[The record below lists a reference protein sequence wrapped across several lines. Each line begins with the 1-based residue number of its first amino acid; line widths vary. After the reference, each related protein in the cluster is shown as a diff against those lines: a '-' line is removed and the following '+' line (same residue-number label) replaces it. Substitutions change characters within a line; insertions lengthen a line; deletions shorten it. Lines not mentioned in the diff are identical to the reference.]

1 MTSAPGSRRVRS
13 KAKPIPAE
21 PVEVPPPVRDTDE
34 PMTAE
39 QATELKV
46 LAYQTYEPDAYDP
59 QITRAEAQ
67 RRIAALSAKLKL
79 LDEPPHTL

>member
-1 MTSAPGSRRVRS
+1 MKSSRRSRS
-13 KAKPIPAE
+13 QVEHFEARKTPASAG
-21 PVEVPPPVRDTDE
+21 DE

-46 LAYQTYEPDAYDP
+46 LAGQTYEPDAFSTCL
-59 QITRAEAQ
+59 TRSEAQ
-67 RRIAALSAKLKL
+67 RRIATLSAKLKL